1 MKTTVIVT
9 TYNRPDALREVIRGF
24 TNQEDLRFDLI
35 VADDGSEDETGSMLK
50 SMADSLPFSLKHVW
64 HEDLGFR
71 AAAIRN
77 KAIVQSNADYL
88 IFTDGDCIPQ
98 KNFVK
103 NHKKLAER
111 GWVLSGNR
119 ILMSKVMTNELLRE
133 RLDWSGWRASNF
145 VIHYLRRRINR
156 LLPLVDLSAIE
167 SFRKLQAQKWR
178 GVKTCNLS
186 VWKSDIVAV
195 NGFEES
201 YQGWGLEDSDLVVR
215 LIKKGL
221 CVKSARFATP
231 VLHLWHEENDRSQLT
246 ENQRLLDAVI
256 ASDTHEAKIGLDN
269 HQVSGR

>member
-35 VADDGSEDETGSMLK
+35 VADDGSKDETGSMLK

-133 RLDWSGWRASNF
+133 RLDWSGWGASNY
-145 VIHYLRRRINR
+145 VIHCLRRRINR

-167 SFRKLQAQKWR
+167 SFRKLQAKKWR
-178 GVKTCNLS
+178 GLRRA
-186 VWKSDIVAV
+186 IYPF
-195 NGFEES
+195 G
-201 YQGWGLEDSDLVVR
+201 
-215 LIKKGL
+215 
-221 CVKSARFATP
+221 
-231 VLHLWHEENDRSQLT
+231 
-246 ENQRLLDAVI
+246 NQ
-256 ASDTHEAKIGLDN
+256 T
-269 HQVSGR
+269 

>member
-50 SMADSLPFSLKHVW
+50 TMADSLPFSLKHVW

-119 ILMSKVMTNELLRE
+119 ILMSKVMTNELLCE
-133 RLDWSGWRASNF
+133 RLDWSGLGASNI

-167 SFRKLQAQKWR
+167 SFRKLQAKKWR

-256 ASDTHEAKIGLDN
+256 ASDTHKAKIGLDN

>member
-133 RLDWSGWRASNF
+133 RLDWSGWGASNF
-145 VIHYLRRRINR
+145 VINYLRRRINR

-167 SFRKLQAQKWR
+167 SFRKLQAKKWR

-256 ASDTHEAKIGLDN
+256 ASDIHKAKIGLDN
-269 HQVSGR
+269 HQVLGR

>member
-24 TNQEDLRFDLI
+24 THQEDLRFDLI

-64 HEDLGFR
+64 HEDSGFR

-133 RLDWSGWRASNF
+133 RLDWSGLGTSNI

-167 SFRKLQAQKWR
+167 SFRKLQAKKWR

-256 ASDTHEAKIGLDN
+256 ASDTHKAKIGLDN

>member
-133 RLDWSGWRASNF
+133 RLDWSGWGASNF
-145 VIHYLRRRINR
+145 VINYLRRRINR

-167 SFRKLQAQKWR
+167 SFRKLQAKKWR

-186 VWKSDIVAV
+186 VWKSDIVSV

-256 ASDTHEAKIGLDN
+256 ASDTHKAKIGLDN

>member
-133 RLDWSGWRASNF
+133 RLDWSGWGASNF

-167 SFRKLQAQKWR
+167 SFRKLQAKKWR

-186 VWKSDIVAV
+186 VWKSDMVAV

-256 ASDTHEAKIGLDN
+256 ASDIHKAKIGLDN

>member
-1 MKTTVIVT
+1 LKTTVIVT

-119 ILMSKVMTNELLRE
+119 ILMSRVMTNELLRE
-133 RLDWSGWRASNF
+133 RLDWSGWGASNF
-145 VIHYLRRRINR
+145 VINYLRRRINR

-167 SFRKLQAQKWR
+167 SFRKLQAKKWR

>member
-24 TNQEDLRFDLI
+24 THQEDLRFDLI

-133 RLDWSGWRASNF
+133 RLDWSGWGASNF
-145 VIHYLRRRINR
+145 VINYLRRRINR

-167 SFRKLQAQKWR
+167 SFRKLQAKKWR

>member
-35 VADDGSEDETGSMLK
+35 VADDGSKGETGSMLK

-133 RLDWSGWRASNF
+133 RLDWSGWGASHF
-145 VIHYLRRRINR
+145 VVHYLRRRINR

-167 SFRKLQAQKWR
+167 SFRKLQAKKWS

-256 ASDTHEAKIGLDN
+256 ASDTHKAKIGLDN

>member
-1 MKTTVIVT
+1 LKTTVIVT

-167 SFRKLQAQKWR
+167 SFRKLQAKKWR

>member
-133 RLDWSGWRASNF
+133 RLDWSGWGASNY
-145 VIHYLRRRINR
+145 VIHCLRRRINR

-167 SFRKLQAQKWR
+167 SFRKLQAKKWR

-256 ASDTHEAKIGLDN
+256 ASDIHKAKIGLDN
-269 HQVSGR
+269 HQVLGR